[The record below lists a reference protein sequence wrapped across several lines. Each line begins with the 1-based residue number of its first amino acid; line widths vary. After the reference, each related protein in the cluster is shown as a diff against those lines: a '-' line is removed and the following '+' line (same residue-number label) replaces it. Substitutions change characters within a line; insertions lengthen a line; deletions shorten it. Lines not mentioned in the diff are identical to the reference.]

1 MPLSRSFSE
10 TVREQMEGSP
20 QFRREL
26 LKGAI
31 VCMHEGDLQ
40 TAKVVLRDYING
52 SIGFVRLAEALGRSP
67 KSLMRMLSAT
77 GNPQMSN
84 LFEVT
89 GYLQKHEGVRVGIT
103 LHALRTPKKA
113 A

>member
-1 MPLSRSFSE
+1 MPLSRNFTE
-10 TVREQMEGSP
+10 TVREQIERSP
-20 QFRREL
+20 AYRREL

-31 VCMHEGDLQ
+31 ECMHEGDLQ
-40 TAKVVLRDYING
+40 TAKSVLRDYING
-52 SIGFVRLAEALGRSP
+52 TIGFEPLAEALGRSP

-89 GYLQKHEGVRVGIT
+89 GYLQKHERVRVGIT
-103 LHALRTPKKA
+103 LHALRKPKQA